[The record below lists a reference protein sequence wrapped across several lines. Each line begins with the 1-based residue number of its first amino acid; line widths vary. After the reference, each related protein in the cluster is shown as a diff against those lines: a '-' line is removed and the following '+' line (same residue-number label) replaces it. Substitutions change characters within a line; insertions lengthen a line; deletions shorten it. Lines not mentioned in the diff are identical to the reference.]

1 MASKK
6 ELIQAQSYS
15 RRRLL
20 TVFTSG
26 IPGGKELEPSKP
38 LRAVVAGTALAVLLV
53 VGSLVFGLISPGLPS
68 GWDSN
73 TLLLA
78 KDSGARYVAIKG
90 TLYPVLNTASAKLI
104 IPSKDFRVL
113 TVDEAKIAD
122 APRGKTIG
130 ITGAPDSLPDASSL
144 IPAGWASCTF
154 ADGKET
160 TTLPV
165 DGAPVDPTDDAIVA
179 NVDGVTYVVAG
190 GVRYEVEGENPAS
203 VLRAVGL
210 DTAKP
215 INVTAKWINLFTA
228 GTALEAL
235 TVPQAGSA
243 LPEPL
248 SVDGRSLTVGTV
260 VHQEA
265 TPDEKLYVLTAQGT
279 AAPLS
284 PFGYQL
290 YRVGSGTQLGD
301 QVEVT
306 PSQFGSIP
314 TDDTAAEP
322 ADWPQRAVQPG
333 DAQKGACAAL
343 GKPADDGSANIVLAT
358 PRDSKAADASPL
370 FVAPGHGALVRAV
383 NTGDTNAGLVY
394 LIDDAGR
401 AFPIPDVKDDVLP
414 RLGFSKS
421 DVTNVPQS
429 WIALFEGGPSLTTGA
444 ASETPATS
452 EAAG

>member
-26 IPGGKELEPSKP
+26 IPGGKELEPGKP
-38 LRAVVAGTALAVLLV
+38 LRAVVAGTALAALLV

-104 IPSKDFRVL
+104 IPAKDFRVL

-122 APRGKTIG
+122 APRGETIG

-154 ADGKET
+154 SDGKET
-160 TTLPV
+160 TTVPV

-179 NVDGVTYVVAG
+179 HVDGVSYVVAG
-190 GVRYEVEGENPAS
+190 GVRYKVEGENTAP

-215 INVTAKWINLFTA
+215 IDVTAKWINLFTA
-228 GTALEAL
+228 GSTLEPL
-235 TVPQAGSA
+235 SVPQAGSA

-260 VHQEA
+260 VHQEN
-265 TPDEKLYVLTAQGT
+265 TPVEKRYVLTAQGK

-290 YRVGSGTQLGD
+290 YLVGSGAQLGEAVD
-301 QVEVT
+301 VT
-306 PSQFGSIP
+306 PAQFGSIP
-314 TDDTAAEP
+314 TDDTSADP
-322 ADWPQRAVQPG
+322 ADWPQREVQPG
-333 DAQKGACAAL
+333 DAQRGACAAL
-343 GKPADDGSANIVLAT
+343 SKPADDGSANVVLAT
-358 PRDSKAADASPL
+358 PRDSNAADAPDL

-401 AFPIPDVKDDVLP
+401 AFPIPDVSDDVLP
-414 RLGFSKS
+414 RLGFSKR
-421 DVTNVPQS
+421 DVTDVPQS
-429 WIALFEGGPSLTTGA
+429 WIALFDEGPSLTTGA
-444 ASETPATS
+444 ASESPATS